1 MSATV
6 VVGRVKHETN
16 TFSTLST
23 GDDEFAATSLFA
35 GEEIPSEFRET
46 NTDLG
51 GFLRVAD
58 EEGWDV
64 VPTVAANATP
74 GGVVTADALDGF
86 VDRLLTGIEEADPD
100 AVLLGLHGAMVV
112 SERARDG
119 DGYILSRVREAAGPT
134 CR

>member
-58 EEGWDV
+58 EDGTSSRRS
-64 VPTVAANATP
+64 PRTRRPAASSPQT
-74 GGVVTADALDGF
+74 
-86 VDRLLTGIEEADPD
+86 RSTGSSTD
-100 AVLLGLHGAMVV
+100 
-112 SERARDG
+112 S
-119 DGYILSRVREAAGPT
+119 SRVSRRPT
-134 CR
+134 QTPCCSASTARW